1 MPMAKLGDKT
11 LPELDFVSLWC
22 HGMNGHELVS
32 RVGCYSLVFGS
43 LHV

>member
-1 MPMAKLGDKT
+1 MAKLGDKA
-11 LPELDFVSLWC
+11 LPELDLASLWC
-22 HGMNGHELVS
+22 HGMNGHELVT